1 MQPRG
6 LSKLNIEKTNNTT
19 RKWAKN
25 MNIHFTEADRQMK
38 DMKRCAVSVIIH
50 QRKQIK
56 TTRHHSTSI
65 SMAETPPNAGED
77 ADKADHSHPANGNV
91 KWCSHSR
98 KQFGSF
104 L

>member
-50 QRKQIK
+50 
-56 TTRHHSTSI
+56 
-65 SMAETPPNAGED
+65 
-77 ADKADHSHPANGNV
+77 
-91 KWCSHSR
+91 
-98 KQFGSF
+98 
-104 L
+104 